1 KVKDPSWYPPE
12 SIRREHAAMGDPLPA
27 VVPPGLH
34 NPLGAYALHLA
45 LKGEYRIHGTD
56 IDKIY
61 GIGMQ
66 ITHGCVRMYP
76 EDIEQLYHSVS
87 VGTPVRIVQQQ
98 IKMGWLDNQLY
109 IEAHPD
115 LEGVET
121 TLEQRRDTAMQLIAK
136 ANNGVI
142 PEVNEA
148 VLKKALTVL
157 DGDPV
162 PIFER
167 LPDMPDFEEEVGL
180 REAAVES
187 TYHVTTRP

>member
-1 KVKDPSWYPPE
+1 
-12 SIRREHAAMGDPLPA
+12 
-27 VVPPGLH
+27 
-34 NPLGAYALHLA
+34 
-45 LKGEYRIHGTD
+45 
-56 IDKIY
+56 
-61 GIGMQ
+61 MQ

-98 IKMGWLDNQLY
+98 IKMGWLDNHLY
-109 IEAHPD
+109 IEAHQD

-121 TLEQRRDTAMQLIAK
+121 TFEQRLDIVMQLIAK
-136 ANNGVI
+136 VNNGVI
-142 PEVNEA
+142 PELNKA

-167 LPDMPDFEEEVGL
+167 LPDMPDFEEEIGL
-180 REAAVES
+180 REAAAET
-187 TYHVTTRP
+187 TYRLQ